1 MTPQI
6 YRSDL
11 VSDLEPP
18 HAMCSAI
25 GGSSSLRDA
34 GRRQPMSLNQV
45 IREANITWH
54 GVRLNDPDWRP
65 SSHSIA
71 FTAWSARDGVL
82 LHVILNAFWEPLV
95 FELPKAPGGSP
106 LHRWIDAFLDS
117 PDEITDWMQAPLV
130 ADATYRAEARS
141 VVVLIAGLELRRP
154 AGMDAALAPV

>member
-95 FELPKAPGGSP
+95 FELPKPPAEAHCIGGSMP
-106 LHRWIDAFLDS
+106 SSTLRTKSPTGCRRRWS
-117 PDEITDWMQAPLV
+117 PTRPIARRRAPSS
-130 ADATYRAEARS
+130 Y
-141 VVVLIAGLELRRP
+141 
-154 AGMDAALAPV
+154 